1 VGSTRMEAP
10 WGHWGG
16 GAEGWLQPGMG
27 SWVVG
32 GAVGWRSRAVGRVR
46 DWWGRWRRHGVE
58 APWGGTRWVE
68 QGMGGVEL
76 SGRARARTAARG
88 RPPALPAA
96 GAAQGVRD
104 ASAAPTRAESAAS
117 RACRSA
123 VHPRA
128 CWARAPA
135 LGPGPLGA
143 STCWHQHSG
152 FNRRRG
158 STSSFTLLLF
168 QANY

>member
-1 VGSTRMEAP
+1 VGS
-10 WGHWGG
+10 
-16 GAEGWLQPGMG
+16 L
-27 SWVVG
+27 
-32 GAVGWRSRAVGRVR
+32 GWRRRGVVAARDGQLGRWRRRGMEEPCGGSSQGLR